1 MEHGAA
7 TLAQGLIAAWGLV
20 AVALVAVGILVYVA
34 IRSRT
39 RRVDLERTVQAFRS
53 LDIEA
58 FRNLVD
64 SAEEAFLRNHLSP
77 KKFREIK
84 RQRACAALIYAW
96 EAGRAATALAKVGQ
110 AARRS
115 LDPEIVASGVQ
126 VTENAFRLRLQTVRV
141 SLRLLTQVLLPGL
154 SSRSLPSYG
163 GSVRAS
169 GRNTLSSGKIFI
181 WSAQPGAFQE
191 RLMPLKWSEQARFR
205 CWFAHD
211 VGTSSSSTAKG
222 FFKTS

>member
-1 MEHGAA
+1 MEHGTA
-7 TLAQGLIAAWGLV
+7 TLAQGLIAAWALV

-34 IRSRT
+34 TRGRT

-58 FRNLVD
+58 FKNLVD
-64 SAEEAFLRNHLSP
+64 PAEEEFLRNHLSP

-110 AARRS
+110 AAQRS

-126 VTENAFRLRLQTVRV
+126 VAESAFQLRLQTVRV
-141 SLRLLTQVLLPGL
+141 SLRLLTEVLLPGL
-154 SSRSLPSYG
+154 SSRSLPSLADQYERAAQTLFRLG
-163 GSVRAS
+163 RIPSGAQRLVRS
-169 GRNTLSSGKIFI
+169 K
-181 WSAQPGAFQE
+181 SA
-191 RLMPLKWSEQARFR
+191 
-205 CWFAHD
+205 
-211 VGTSSSSTAKG
+211 
-222 FFKTS
+222 